1 MTLEELY
8 DVLFGNYNPIQK
20 VLVILAAIVFIALL
34 MKDPVK
40 GREAAQSSLKT
51 FGSILLLIV
60 AGVALGSVV
69 QAVVPKEVI
78 ARTLG
83 RESGLLGILLATAL
97 GAVMPGGPYIL
108 LPVLASLY
116 AAGADLSLII
126 TCIIA
131 WSSIGLGSLA
141 PLELAFFSP
150 RIVAVRILVGV
161 PLPIIAGYLTKI
173 VLSLVS

>member
-8 DVLFGNYNPIQK
+8 DVLFGSYNPVQK
-20 VLVILAAIVFIALL
+20 GLVILAVIVFIALFV
-34 MKDPVK
+34 KDPVK
-40 GREAAQSSLKT
+40 GREVAQSSLKT
-51 FGSILLLIV
+51 FAGVLLLII
-60 AGVALGSVV
+60 AGVALGSVI

-83 RESGLLGILLATAL
+83 KESGLLGVLLATVL

-116 AAGADLSLII
+116 TAGADLSLII

-141 PLELAFFSP
+141 PLELAFFNP
-150 RIVAVRILVGV
+150 RIVAVRIIVGV

-173 VLSLVS
+173 VLSLIS